1 MKIAFASDHVGY
13 PMKLELMK
21 YVQSL
26 GHETKDYGAFST
38 ERTDYPIWGSAA
50 ARSVASGEMDRGIV
64 ICGTGIGIGIAANKI
79 NGIRCVTCSEPYSA
93 ELSRQH
99 NNSNML
105 SMGARVIGEELAKMI
120 VRIWLQTEY
129 EGGRHQRRIDQLAE
143 LEEHQ
148 QIMLE

>member
-50 ARSVASGEMDRGIV
+50 ARAVASGEMDRGIV

-148 QIMLE
+148 QIMME

>member
-50 ARSVASGEMDRGIV
+50 ARAVASGEMDRGIV

>member
-50 ARSVASGEMDRGIV
+50 ARAVASGEMDRGIV

-148 QIMLE
+148 QIMPE